1 MAKSSWRDAKGIRW
15 LPEARRMA
23 LPDAERAEY
32 DAALAE
38 EVRKRKAARRSVKA
52 PWPTRVATSLN
63 GRSTPSSNG
72 GAWPPATTSTP

>member
-32 DAALAE
+32 NAALAE
-38 EVRKRKAARRSVKA
+38 EVRKRKAARRSAK
-52 PWPTRVATSLN
+52 
-63 GRSTPSSNG
+63 TPG
-72 GAWPPATTSTP
+72 TTSTSVRTVSGGLPTLGKQHR

>member
-1 MAKSSWRDAKGIRW
+1 MYSTNRDLPRVGGSGMAKSSWRDAKGIRW

-38 EVRKRKAARRSVKA
+38 EVRKRKAARRSVK
-52 PWPTRVATSLN
+52 
-63 GRSTPSSNG
+63 G
-72 GAWPPATTSTP
+72 GCPESRGS